1 METVQPEITGFHR
14 EYLRELSIPQTQ
26 LLALADAIPEE
37 VYGWRPADDARSF
50 SEVLVH
56 IGAGNLMLL
65 YRAGVHSTDVMDLC
79 GYIEGEGISRW
90 LAIVHK
96 SFMLERTVT
105 QKSAVIDLLK
115 RSFEAVR
122 QSFTA
127 ASEED
132 IGAAR
137 DLFGEV
143 TTARRLYL
151 RILAHSD
158 EHMGQ
163 AIAYVRSMG
172 VKVPWPD
179 PVKEMERIAAVAGSR

>member
-1 METVQPEITGFHR
+1 MDTVQSQITGFHR
-14 EYLRELSIPQTQ
+14 EYLRELSVPEIQ

-37 VYGWRPADDARSF
+37 AYGWRPAGDARSF

-65 YRAGVHSTDVMDLC
+65 YRAGVHTADVMDLC
-79 GYIEGEGISRW
+79 SSIEGEGVSQW

-96 SFMLERTVT
+96 SLMLERTVT
-105 QKSAVIDLLK
+105 RKAAVIDLLK

-122 QSFTA
+122 QSFTT

-132 IGAAR
+132 LETAR
-137 DLFGEV
+137 NLFGEV
-143 TTARRLYL
+143 TTRRRFYL

-172 VKVPWPD
+172 VKVPWPN
-179 PVKEMERIAAVAGSR
+179 PVKEMERAVAAAASA